1 MEAGKMTLRELT
13 EFINSR
19 ERDQEF
25 IIHVEMG
32 EECGRNEKPEEPLP
46 T

>member
-1 MEAGKMTLRELT
+1 MEAGKMTFKELT

-19 ERDQEF
+19 ERDQES
-25 IIHVEMG
+25 IIHVELG
-32 EECGRNEKPEEPLP
+32 EERGRNEKSEESLP